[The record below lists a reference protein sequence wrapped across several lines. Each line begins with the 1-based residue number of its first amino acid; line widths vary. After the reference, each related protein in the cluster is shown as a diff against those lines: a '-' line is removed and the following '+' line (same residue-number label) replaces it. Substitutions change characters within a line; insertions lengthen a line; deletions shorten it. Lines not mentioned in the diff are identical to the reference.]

1 MGDNPAQSHCLQLA
15 CLQLHFVLAYMAYPS
30 TLRMKAA
37 VCCKTLVPFYKTVIF
52 IFTPSRPSVLKH
64 CISLSR
70 HKNSVFEAFEQVKQE
85 AVHLHHKLKEAE
97 ERKNSLLEE
106 ERTRSTPA
114 QEREQLLQ
122 RVKDDNAEMATMERQ
137 IGEIQELIHKKQQEL
152 EQTEQV
158 HL

>member
-1 MGDNPAQSHCLQLA
+1 M
-15 CLQLHFVLAYMAYPS
+15 
-30 TLRMKAA
+30 
-37 VCCKTLVPFYKTVIF
+37 
-52 IFTPSRPSVLKH
+52 
-64 CISLSR
+64 
-70 HKNSVFEAFEQVKQE
+70 
-85 AVHLHHKLKEAE
+85 HLHHKLKEAE

-137 IGEIQELIHKKQQEL
+137 IGEIQELIHKKQQDL

-158 HL
+158 HLECLHATISQLWSWFVVGIITLSTLCIRGQEQFVKPHLYILVTSV

>member
-1 MGDNPAQSHCLQLA
+1 
-15 CLQLHFVLAYMAYPS
+15 
-30 TLRMKAA
+30 
-37 VCCKTLVPFYKTVIF
+37 
-52 IFTPSRPSVLKH
+52 
-64 CISLSR
+64 
-70 HKNSVFEAFEQVKQE
+70 
-85 AVHLHHKLKEAE
+85 VHLHHKLKEAE

-158 HL
+158 HLEWLHATISQLWS

>member
-1 MGDNPAQSHCLQLA
+1 M
-15 CLQLHFVLAYMAYPS
+15 
-30 TLRMKAA
+30 
-37 VCCKTLVPFYKTVIF
+37 
-52 IFTPSRPSVLKH
+52 H

-70 HKNSVFEAFEQVKQE
+70 HKNPVFEQVKQE

-97 ERKNSLLEE
+97 ERKKSLLEE

-122 RVKDDNAEMATMERQ
+122 RVKDDNAEMTTMERQ
-137 IGEIQELIHKKQQEL
+137 IGEVQELIHKKQQEL

-158 HL
+158 HFA